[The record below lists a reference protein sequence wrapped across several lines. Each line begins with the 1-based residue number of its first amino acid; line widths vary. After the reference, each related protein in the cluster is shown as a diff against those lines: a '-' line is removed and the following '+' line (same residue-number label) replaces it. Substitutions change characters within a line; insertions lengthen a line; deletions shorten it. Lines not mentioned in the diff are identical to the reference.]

1 MKQVLFITNIPAP
14 YRIDFYNELGK
25 TVDLTVI
32 FEAKGASDQG
42 IRFNWNID
50 EIRNFKAIFLSEGDI
65 REKKIDW
72 SIFKYLKVREYDE
85 IVVTSYSY
93 FTEMAALV
101 YLKLRGVSYYM
112 ETDGGMIRTES
123 KLKKWY
129 KTFLISGAKGYF
141 SPSKSSDEYLAYY
154 GAKSNRIFRYPFT
167 SMKAVD
173 VLDSVITIEERSAYK
188 KSIGCKERYMILG
201 VGQFIHRKGWDVL
214 MNAIAKMNTS
224 CDTYIIGGGGTPSE
238 YTDLL
243 NQLNL
248 TNIHFCGFKTKE
260 QLQSYFKAADLFV
273 LPTRE
278 DIWGLVINEALS
290 YGLPVITTDAK
301 IVHTCIPC
309 TLLGMVREIITG
321 SIAKIKGRK
330 FILHC
335 RYDACKLFPLLYF
348 SQHCIIYAIWIFC
361 YTLVSVCGC
370 DGHADFDRGNFSA
383 FSRLHVD

>member
-1 MKQVLFITNIPAP
+1 MKRILFITNIPAP

-25 TVDLTVI
+25 MVDLTVI

-50 EIRNFKAIFLSEGDI
+50 EIRNFKAVFLSEGDI

-141 SPSKSSDEYLAYY
+141 SPSKSTDEYLSYY
-154 GAKSNRIFRYPFT
+154 GAKPERIHRYPFT
-167 SMKAVD
+167 SLK
-173 VLDSVITIEERSAYK
+173 EEDILARCLTSEEKHIYK
-188 KSIGCKERYMILG
+188 LKIGSNRKYMILG
-201 VGQFIHRKGWDVL
+201 VGQFIHRKGWDIL
-214 MNAIAKMNTS
+214 LQAAKGIP
-224 CDTYIIGGGGTPSE
+224 DTDIYIVGGSPTEE
-238 YTDLL
+238 YLRMREEYGL
-243 NQLNL
+243 QNVY
-248 TNIHFCGFKTKE
+248 FEGFKSKDDLTD
-260 QLQSYFKAADLFV
+260 YYKAADVFV

-278 DIWGLVINEALS
+278 DIWGLVINEAMA
-290 YGLPVITTDAK
+290 YGLPVITTNRCIAGVEMVKEEQNGYIVPAGNYNELATCMKK
-301 IVHTCIPC
+301 ILSDSNVC
-309 TLLGMVREIITG
+309 TLF
-321 SIAKIKGRK
+321 GRK
-330 FILHC
+330 SLEVSNNYSIEVMAKRHYELFELILNKRC
-335 RYDACKLFPLLYF
+335 
-348 SQHCIIYAIWIFC
+348 
-361 YTLVSVCGC
+361 
-370 DGHADFDRGNFSA
+370 
-383 FSRLHVD
+383 